1 MIERLFSI
9 LRKKTLSN
17 EGGEEISTQEFLE
30 RNSAINKKLSSFTPE
45 QILKFGD
52 DLVGI
57 LEYQERCAEYGAKN
71 PIRPSPSDVLTIR
84 ENLYKRFYSS

>member
-1 MIERLFSI
+1 MIDRLFSI
-9 LRKKTLSN
+9 LRKKTLPN
-17 EGGEEISTQEFLE
+17 EREEEIPAQEFLD

-52 DLVGI
+52 DLIDI
-57 LEYQERCAEYGAKN
+57 LEYKDRCAEYGAKN
-71 PIRPSPSDVLTIR
+71 PIRPSPLDIITIR